1 MGTDAH
7 LFMCLHFRSGRTV
20 LHVIL
25 EQLRDRDFAQL
36 YPSLCEDCYRLIY
49 ELCANRRT
57 HRPIF
62 RFLNNREQGTDRTER
77 LLRLPPLNS
86 VPPSAHR
93 LLL

>member
-7 LFMCLHFRSGRTV
+7 LLMCLHFRSGRTV

-77 LLRLPPLNS
+77 LLLHWPL
-86 VPPSAHR
+86 
-93 LLL
+93 